1 VAEQNDNT
9 GKKSKSNA
17 KDVSILEGAKTIVSV
32 TPAKV
37 ELPKNVLAALRK
49 LVGSEDGSDGDDTKE
64 KDKPVVT
71 NHSLLL
77 ADGSKIDYTA
87 TTGRIALKEEDGTEK
102 ARIFFA
108 AYTRDD
114 IGNINDRPIT
124 FCFNGGPGSS
134 SVWLHMGAFGPKR
147 VAVPDDATQAELPYR
162 TIDNAYSTLDVSDL
176 VFIDP
181 VSTGFSRA
189 AKEEDAGEFHEVSK
203 DVESVGDFI
212 RLYCTQNKRWA
223 SPKFLAGESYGT
235 TRAAGL
241 SGYLQNRHGLYLSG
255 IVLVSSVLN
264 FQTLAFDDGNDLPFI
279 LFLPTYATTSR
290 YHGQLADSLQNR
302 SVADLARE
310 VEQFAVGK
318 YASALMQGTRLSENE
333 RSRIA
338 AQLVRYTGLPKHII
352 EECDLRIAWDT
363 YCDELLRHER
373 QCVGRLDSRYKS
385 FGKWAT
391 SEQWL
396 LDPSYSA
403 TLGPYSGA
411 FNHYIRAELGY
422 ENDIPYEIISERV
435 HPWSYA
441 KTASNKYLDVAETLR
456 TAMTRNKRLRVL
468 VTNGFYD
475 LATPFAATEYTFSHL
490 SWDAQLTERISMT
503 YYEAGHMMYLHE
515 PSLAALKNDVSRFLT
530 GH

>member
-1 VAEQNDNT
+1 MAQSNSD
-9 GKKSKSNA
+9 KKSK
-17 KDVSILEGAKTIVSV
+17 KDATIFQDAKTIVSV

-37 ELPKNVLAALRK
+37 ELPKNVLAALQK
-49 LVGSEDGSDGDDTKE
+49 LVGTEDDPDRDDTKE

-71 NHSLLL
+71 NHSLTL
-77 ADGSKIDYTA
+77 ADGSKINYTA
-87 TTGRIALKEEDGTEK
+87 NTGRTALKEEDGTEK

-114 IGNINDRPIT
+114 IENIDDRPIT

-134 SVWLHMGAFGPKR
+134 SVWLHMGAFGPR
-147 VAVPDDATQAELPYR
+147 RAALPDDASQAELPCR
-162 TIDNAYSTLDVSDL
+162 TIENEYSILDVSDL

-189 AKEEDAGEFHEVSK
+189 SKEEDAGEFHEVSK

-212 RLYCTQNKRWA
+212 RLYCTRNKRWA

-241 SGYLQNRHGLYLSG
+241 SGYLQNRHGLYLNG

-279 LFLPTYATTSR
+279 LFLPSYATTSW
-290 YHGQLADSLQNR
+290 YHRQLAESLRNR
-302 SVADLARE
+302 DVADLARE
-310 VEQFAVGK
+310 VQQFAVGK
-318 YASALMQGTRLSENE
+318 YATALMQGNCLNDAE
-333 RSRIA
+333 RNRIA
-338 AQLVRYTGLPKHII
+338 AQLGKYTGLPKRII
-352 EECDLRIAWDT
+352 EESDLRIRWET
-363 YCDELLRHER
+363 YCDQLLRDQK

-385 FGKWAT
+385 FGKWAS

-396 LDPSYSA
+396 LDPSYAA

-456 TAMTRNKRLRVL
+456 TAMTQNKHLRVI
-468 VTNGFYD
+468 VTNGYYD

-490 SWDAQLTERISMT
+490 SSDPQVAKRISMT

-515 PSLAALKNDVSRFLT
+515 PSLAALKNDVSKFLT
-530 GH
+530 QN